1 MPLPAVPVSV
11 VQWAK
16 PPLIGQ
22 SACWA
27 DGLRALTGLGSTPG
41 LEGSFSACLVE
52 RNLARVVCLSDVV
65 HTSLAA
71 SEIHGF
77 ARN

>member
-41 LEGSFSACLVE
+41 LEGSFSA
-52 RNLARVVCLSDVV
+52 
-65 HTSLAA
+65 
-71 SEIHGF
+71 
-77 ARN
+77 